1 VDKGTINAVGLP
13 PQFEPTLPVLGD
25 DEGIMKAYVL
35 PGNKTG
41 VMFIGSFEGD
51 FNTFQTDVV
60 AAIGAFKDAGITRL
74 IIDLSNNGGGFICLG
89 QFLHSFLAGTN
100 FGYPG
105 FQSTAR
111 ANPLA
116 RKIVASDIELG
127 LNASFSFYTADN
139 WAFLDGKLM
148 PADFNYMTP
157 DVPLVING
165 KQDVTSQRFHDT
177 CELTFVV
184 PMPAN
189 PPFDLKNVA
198 IVSNGNCASTCAMFS
213 TLMFERHQ
221 TQTAI
226 FGGKPGEDVQYK
238 GMAGNQV
245 LEWFDIDSEI
255 KTANLKD
262 DPLAPADLLVSGD
275 MRHNWR
281 TAWSFFDEQ
290 KPIAYV
296 SELPQLRFPYTPET
310 YNNPQNLWLF
320 AEKKLFD

>member
-1 VDKGTINAVGLP
+1 
-13 PQFEPTLPVLGD
+13 
-25 DEGIMKAYVL
+25 
-35 PGNKTG
+35 
-41 VMFIGSFEGD
+41 
-51 FNTFQTDVV
+51 
-60 AAIGAFKDAGITRL
+60 
-74 IIDLSNNGGGFICLG
+74 
-89 QFLHSFLAGTN
+89 
-100 FGYPG
+100 
-105 FQSTAR
+105 
-111 ANPLA
+111 
-116 RKIVASDIELG
+116 
-127 LNASFSFYTADN
+127 
-139 WAFLDGKLM
+139 
-148 PADFNYMTP
+148 
-157 DVPLVING
+157 
-165 KQDVTSQRFHDT
+165 
-177 CELTFVV
+177 
-184 PMPAN
+184 
-189 PPFDLKNVA
+189 
-198 IVSNGNCASTCAMFS
+198 MFS